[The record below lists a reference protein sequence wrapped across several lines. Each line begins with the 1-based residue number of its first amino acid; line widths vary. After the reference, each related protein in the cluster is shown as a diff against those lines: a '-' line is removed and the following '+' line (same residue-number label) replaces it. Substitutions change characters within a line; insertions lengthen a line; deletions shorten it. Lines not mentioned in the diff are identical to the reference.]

1 MVKRN
6 TYLSVDLIGNISSF
20 NPKRIAQHVVA
31 DNLMNDLVKLCFVKD
46 QIISSRATWILWHCF
61 ELDKKMVIPY
71 FDKLID
77 NLKHEYLH
85 NGVIRNTLRLFQKH
99 AVPPKKES
107 QMLDVC
113 YGYIKDSGQAI
124 AVRAFAM
131 TVIYNISLPYPE
143 LLLELKSVLNHINH
157 PEESAGIKSR
167 VRNTLCQIEKLSIKN
182 HKLLS

>member
-1 MVKRN
+1 MGKRGI
-6 TYLSVDLIGNISSF
+6 YLSVDLIGNINSF
-20 NPKRIAQHVVA
+20 NPKRIAQLVVA
-31 DNLMNDLVKLCFVKD
+31 DNLMNELVKFCLDKD
-46 QIISSRATWILWHCF
+46 HLISSRAACVLGYCF
-61 ELDKKMVIPY
+61 EVDKKMVIPY

-77 NLKHEYLH
+77 NLKNEHLH

-99 AVPPKKES
+99 PVPQKKES
-107 QMLDVC
+107 QMLDMC
-113 YGYIKDSGQAI
+113 YGYINDSGEAI

-143 LLLELKSVLNHINH
+143 LLLELKGVLIHINH

-167 VRNTLCQIEKLSIKN
+167 IKNTLNQIEKLSKKN